1 MGGKEQCHA
10 GHCCNYGYTLN
21 MKRIWC
27 LLLGLFVVAPAWAV
41 VGMPPAPPKI
51 EARAWMLLDAS
62 SGQVLASHNE
72 DQKLEPA
79 SLTKLMTAYVVFDA
93 LKRGKISSDQTLEV
107 PESAGGVA
115 GARMFAKVGQ
125 EVKIDDLLM
134 ALIVQSGN
142 DAALTLAEGV
152 AGSEEAFVEMMN
164 VQARK
169 LGLSSTRFQNAT
181 GYSHA
186 AHYSTARDMTR
197 LANWLMV
204 SFPEQYRRYYAQREF
219 SFNGVTQQN
228 RNRLL
233 WLDPQVD
240 GVKTGYTQAAGYCLI
255 ASAERAKRRLIA
267 TVMGARSDTDR
278 GMYAQK
284 LLNYG
289 FLETES
295 LRFYRAGQPVA
306 KVPVY
311 KGSANEVGIGF
322 LGDFSMTTQ
331 KGVANKIKAQIITRQ
346 PYIAPLK
353 KGQVIGT
360 LRLTLDG
367 ETVGDYPL
375 VALNDVPVAGWFG
388 RFWDGLR
395 LLWK

>member
-1 MGGKEQCHA
+1 
-10 GHCCNYGYTLN
+10 
-21 MKRIWC
+21 MKRIVF
-27 LLLGLFVVAPAWAV
+27 LLLGFFVLAPVWAV
-41 VGMPPAPPKI
+41 VGMPPAPPKV

-62 SGQVLASHNE
+62 SGQVLAARNE

-93 LKRGKISSDQTLEV
+93 LKRGKIDKDQAFEV
-107 PESAGGVA
+107 SEEAGKVA
-115 GARMFAKVGQ
+115 GARMFARVGQ
-125 EVKIDDLLM
+125 EVSVDDLLM
-134 ALIVQSGN
+134 ALVVQSGN

-152 AGSEEAFVEMMN
+152 AGSEAAFVEMMN
-164 VQARK
+164 AQAK
-169 LGLSSTRFQNAT
+169 QLGLASTRFQNAT
-181 GYSHA
+181 GYSHPD
-186 AHYSTARDMTR
+186 HYSTARDMTR
-197 LANWLMV
+197 LANWLIV

-255 ASAERAKRRLIA
+255 ASAVRGKRRLIA
-267 TVMGARSDTDR
+267 TVMGARSEMDR

-306 KVPVY
+306 RVAVY
-311 KGSANEVGIGF
+311 KGSESEVGIGF
-322 LGDFSMTTQ
+322 LNDFTMTTQ
-331 KGVANKIKAQIITRQ
+331 KGVANKIKAQVITRQ
-346 PYIAPLK
+346 PYLAPLK
-353 KGQVIGT
+353 KGQIMGT

-375 VALNDVPVAGWFG
+375 AALSDVQVAGWFG